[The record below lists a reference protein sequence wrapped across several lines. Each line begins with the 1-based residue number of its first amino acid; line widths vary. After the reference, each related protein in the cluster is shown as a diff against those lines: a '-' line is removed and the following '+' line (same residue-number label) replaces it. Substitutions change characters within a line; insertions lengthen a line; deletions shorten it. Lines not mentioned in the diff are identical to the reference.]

1 MLYLK
6 LKSSFLSG
14 RKHKRWKANTL
25 QFDKNQEEKSR
36 DLINKIKRR
45 TYKIRPSLCFIA
57 FSPIKREIFA
67 GDFSDRIIHHYV
79 FNKLN
84 PYYENTF
91 INDSYSCRQN
101 KGTSYGIKRAAKFL
115 RAVSNNYTK
124 EAYVLKLDI
133 SGYFMNIDRNILYA
147 QNQTMIKKYFRP
159 EQAQINELLYLLRK
173 IIFNNPATNCRL
185 KGHKM
190 DWRGLPK
197 NKSLFFAKENKGL
210 PIGNLTS
217 QLFGNVY
224 LNNFDYFVKE
234 KLKCRYYG
242 RYVDDMIFMHQD
254 KEYLKSLI
262 PKIKK
267 YLKNN
272 LDLEIHPKKIY
283 LQPYQ
288 HGFSFLGAFI
298 KPYRIYAG
306 HRIIKNF
313 RHKINLTAQ
322 GKINNPIFINSY
334 LGQLKHYSSFKI
346 RQKILTSKNG
356 QKALKKLKL
365 QTDKNL
371 TRTTPVSNYLKT
383 ELIN

>member
-1 MLYLK
+1 MLHLK

-25 QFDKNQEEKSR
+25 QFEKNQEEKINA
-36 DLINKIKRR
+36 LIKKIKNR
-45 TYKIRPSLCFIA
+45 TYEIKPSLCFIA

-67 GDFSDRIIHHYV
+67 GDFSDRVIHHYV

-101 KGTSYGIKRAAKFL
+101 KGTSYGVKRAAKFL
-115 RAVSNNYTK
+115 RSVSNNYTQQ
-124 EAYVLKLDI
+124 AYILKLDI

-147 QNQTMIKKYFRP
+147 QNKTMVKKYFRH
-159 EQAQINELLYLLRK
+159 EQTEINELLYLIQK
-173 IIFNNPATNCRL
+173 IILNNPTTNCRL
-185 KGHKM
+185 RGQKI
-190 DWRGLPK
+190 DWQGLPK

-224 LNNFDYFVKE
+224 LNDFDHFIKE

-242 RYVDDMIFMHQD
+242 RYVDDMIFMHKN

-283 LQPYQ
+283 LQPHQ
-288 HGFSFLGAFI
+288 NGFSFLGAFI
-298 KPYRIYAG
+298 KPYRIYASK
-306 HRIIKNF
+306 RIVNNF
-313 RHKINLTAQ
+313 CHKINLAAQ
-322 GKINNPIFINSY
+322 GQINNPAFFNSY
-334 LGQLKHYSSFKI
+334 LGQLKQYSSFKL

-356 QKALKKLKL
+356 QRALKKLKL

-371 TRTTPVSNYLKT
+371 TRTTPASNHLKT
-383 ELIN
+383 ELN